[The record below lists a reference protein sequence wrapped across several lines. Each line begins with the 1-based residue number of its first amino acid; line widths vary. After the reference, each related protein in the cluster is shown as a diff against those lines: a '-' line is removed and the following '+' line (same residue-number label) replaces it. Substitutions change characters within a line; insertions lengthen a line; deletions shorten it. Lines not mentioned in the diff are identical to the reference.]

1 MPYQGDIRLTAF
13 GAVIAMA
20 RVSREAKSGRFVV
33 RGEKPPA
40 GGGESWKIVPEDRA
54 GKTMVVSTSASSVRS
69 LDRIT
74 EKHAKALKRLAGK

>member
-1 MPYQGDIRLTAF
+1 M
-13 GAVIAMA
+13 
-20 RVSREAKSGRFVV
+20 